1 MLEIE
6 RAFAAIRSEGAIV
19 AWGDP
24 RCGGDC
30 SAVREQLHCARAIQ
44 ATDYAFAVTRSDN
57 VVITWSLAEY
67 GEWRC
72 REPAGDCRRLRCSR
86 WTADIPGFEKC
97 FHELYKADGLL
108 EPSMCKMTTCVL

>member
-1 MLEIE
+1 MKSVSEMAALYRLSSRTCWKIE
-6 RAFAAIRSEGAIV
+6 CAFAAIRSDGAIV

-24 RCGGDC
+24 RRGGDC

-44 ATDYAFAVTRSDN
+44 AMDYAFAATRSDN

-72 REPAGDCRRLRCSR
+72 REPAGVSSASLFKMDRRHSGLR
-86 WTADIPGFEKC
+86 
-97 FHELYKADGLL
+97 
-108 EPSMCKMTTCVL
+108 KMFS